1 MVSVKGFIR
10 YIEFGFDLFYYFLNF
25 YIRCYRQTSGRS
37 LCVELVP
44 EASVHLNIKPEG
56 VGDVITVPG
65 RHGLC
70 NPNNGFAYF
79 VTDQDGASWL
89 TEKIMGSSFFK
100 YNLFFSS
107 INDYFY
113 FVPVFYLKD
122 VQNELKLAFDTPVNS
137 YFYGLLFEWLE
148 NAGMTELSSEEM
160 EKAYKLAHLLQDKT
174 IRYIR
179 LVGTAIE

>member
-1 MVSVKGFIR
+1 M
-10 YIEFGFDLFYYFLNF
+10 
-25 YIRCYRQTSGRS
+25 
-37 LCVELVP
+37 
-44 EASVHLNIKPEG
+44 
-56 VGDVITVPG
+56 GDVITVPG

-160 EKAYKLAHLLQDKT
+160 EKA
-174 IRYIR
+174 
-179 LVGTAIE
+179 

>member
-1 MVSVKGFIR
+1 MWREFIR

-44 EASVHLNIKPEG
+44 EAAVHLNIKPEG
-56 VGDVITVPG
+56 VDDVITVPG

-70 NPNNGFAYF
+70 NPNNG
-79 VTDQDGASWL
+79 
-89 TEKIMGSSFFK
+89 
-100 YNLFFSS
+100 
-107 INDYFY
+107 

>member
-1 MVSVKGFIR
+1 
-10 YIEFGFDLFYYFLNF
+10 
-25 YIRCYRQTSGRS
+25 
-37 LCVELVP
+37 
-44 EASVHLNIKPEG
+44 
-56 VGDVITVPG
+56 
-65 RHGLC
+65 
-70 NPNNGFAYF
+70 
-79 VTDQDGASWL
+79 
-89 TEKIMGSSFFK
+89 MGSSFFK

-148 NAGMTELSSEEM
+148 NVGMTELSSEEM

>member
-1 MVSVKGFIR
+1 M
-10 YIEFGFDLFYYFLNF
+10 
-25 YIRCYRQTSGRS
+25 
-37 LCVELVP
+37 
-44 EASVHLNIKPEG
+44 
-56 VGDVITVPG
+56 
-65 RHGLC
+65 
-70 NPNNGFAYF
+70 
-79 VTDQDGASWL
+79 TDQDGASCL

-122 VQNELKLAFDTPVNS
+122 VQDELKLTAFDTPVNS
-137 YFYGLLFEWLE
+137 FFYGLLLFEWLE
-148 NAGMTELSSEEM
+148 NVGMTELSSEEM

-179 LVGTAIE
+179 LTGTAIE